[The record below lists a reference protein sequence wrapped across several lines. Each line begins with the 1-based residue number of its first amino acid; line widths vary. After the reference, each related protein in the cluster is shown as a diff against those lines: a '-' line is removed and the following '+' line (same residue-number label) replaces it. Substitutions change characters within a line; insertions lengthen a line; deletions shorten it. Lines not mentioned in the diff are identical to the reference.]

1 MFKVASGPSLRTGRA
16 WRRRIRGGGTKDP
29 IVFVLVLMAAT
40 SLGMGVLGGIA
51 LLKLRNGATDQPQ
64 PYVATEADRDAEKSA
79 QRSSLIRI
87 IREIAPQTLPR
98 EKLTAAK
105 ADPNYLE
112 KRAAS
117 PEKKTPSAERP
128 IRQRKSKPGVARPSG
143 ASAPSASE
151 QAQALSFLNYLAD
164 QIAGMHV
171 DLRNMSSRVA
181 VAERSLRQLQ
191 DKGWFEWLALGVT
204 LAGIIQGLLGAAV
217 AILKWRQA
225 KSAPAT
231 A

>member
-1 MFKVASGPSLRTGRA
+1 M
-16 WRRRIRGGGTKDP
+16 
-29 IVFVLVLMAAT
+29 FVLILMAAT
-40 SLGMGVLGGIA
+40 SLGMGALGGIA

-64 PYVATEADRDAEKSA
+64 PYIATEADRDAEKSV
-79 QRSSLIRI
+79 QRSALTKL
-87 IREIAPQTLPR
+87 IREIAPQILPR
-98 EKLTAAK
+98 EQLPVAIT
-105 ADPNYLE
+105 DPNYSE
-112 KRAAS
+112 KRAAP

-143 ASAPSASE
+143 ASTPSASE

-164 QIAGMHV
+164 QIAGTHV

-181 VAERSLRQLQ
+181 VAESNLRQLQ